1 MLKNFGKG
9 NFKDGG
15 TLPVPDVILRCD
27 HEMKWQDIF
36 FAIPYGFIPW

>member
-15 TLPVPDVILRCD
+15 TPPVPDVILKYD
-27 HEMKWQDIF
+27 HEMKEF
-36 FAIPYGFIPW
+36 FIRPHLSHC